1 MEREDG
7 SSETE
12 SAKLSPSIRQRWQQ
26 FRQELEAYAI
36 QVHQAQHSFAF
47 AFVEGSLVHA
57 LREGHWVLL
66 DEVNLASPET
76 LECLNGLLDNPEGS
90 VSRDL
95 RARVMRAAPSGRVL
109 CRACCCPQSDACP
122 VTASF
127 SQLTLTERGDLEP
140 VRRHPDFRLFACMN
154 PATDVGKRNLPT
166 GLRNR

>member
-1 MEREDG
+1 VFLQVDQRIEREDD

-12 SAKLSPSIRQRWQQ
+12 SAKLSPALRQRWQQ

-76 LECLNGLLDNPEGS
+76 LECLNGLLDNPDGS
-90 VSRDL
+90 VSHIC
-95 RARVMRAAPSGRVL
+95 PSWSGTVSSFPWSCSLKSLVL
-109 CRACCCPQSDACP
+109 IRL
-122 VTASF
+122 TSF
-127 SQLTLTERGDLEP
+127 ES
-140 VRRHPDFRLFACMN
+140 M
-154 PATDVGKRNLPT
+154 
-166 GLRNR
+166 